1 MKRIHQRA
9 GEARKLNHL
18 KFPAEV
24 RKRYLQDTDVRKLAH
39 VRNIASRLGLQDSL
53 FIAFQIG
60 ASGVFYGERL
70 DLPDSDRRRICA
82 VKVIPLADRYNE
94 NLSTSPIRQ
103 CSRELEFYQRT
114 THSPNVVDM
123 YQFDFDVRTSTY
135 LVTLEYSHHRDLF
148 DLIAMKRNG
157 FGVEQARCIFSQI
170 ARGVNFL
177 HREGIAH
184 RDIKPANIIYCGGCF
199 KLCDLGL
206 ACDLVNDSSARLNT
220 ICGTTFYI
228 SYSVAEEIEEPVR
241 PAADRL
247 SQPDEWARARRLMWN
262 PRKNDVWALGVIL
275 HQLLLGR
282 LPHDIGQQAMSSYA
296 PKMRLAAL
304 AGFRTDT
311 RHEDGCADLLGD
323 MLAFDE
329 RARFTIRD
337 VLRHAWVQASFA
349 VTRSTASLPLS
360 SADRAQLHRANYKKP
375 SELT

>member
-1 MKRIHQRA
+1 MRRQKVC
-9 GEARKLNHL
+9 EARKLNNL

-24 RKRYLQDTDVRKLAH
+24 RKRYLEDTDAKKLAH
-39 VRNIASRLGLQDSL
+39 VRSIAARLGLQESL

-60 ASGVFYGERL
+60 DASVFYGERL

-82 VKVIPLADRYNE
+82 VKVIPLADNYNE
-94 NLSTSPIRQ
+94 NLKTSPIRQ
-103 CSRELEFYQRT
+103 CTRELEFYQRT

-148 DLIAMKRNG
+148 DLIALKQNG

-206 ACDLVNDSSARLNT
+206 ACDLVNDSNVVLNT
-220 ICGTTFYI
+220 VCGTIFYI
-228 SYSVAEEIEEPVR
+228 SYSVAEEIERPVQ
-241 PAADRL
+241 PITDHL
-247 SQPDEWARARRLMWN
+247 SQPDEWARSRRLLWN

-275 HQLLLGR
+275 HQLLVGR
-282 LPHDIGQQAMSSYA
+282 LPYGITQQKYSRYA
-296 PKMRLAAL
+296 TKMRLAAL
-304 AGFRTDT
+304 AGFRTDA
-311 RHEDGCADLLGD
+311 RHEDGCADLLGH
-323 MLAFDE
+323 MLAFNE
-329 RARFTIRD
+329 QERFTIRD
-337 VLRHAWVQASFA
+337 VLRHVWVQASISA
-349 VTRSTASLPLS
+349 TRSTASLPLS
-360 SADRAQLHRANYKKP
+360 SADRMQLHRANYAKP
-375 SELT
+375 RELA